1 MRRRVAHSLEEL
13 ERRVLPSQSGIGFL
27 PMLQPMTDPAIQ
39 EAQQISYVAVQ
50 EVEQI
55 SGLVL
60 HEIQQFAQSLLREI
74 QQFTELAVP
83 TSQRSGITQTYSP
96 APTST
101 SPVADHAA
109 EIASGNPSPL
119 AAAAQSSSKVPST
132 TTKGKSGYI
141 YYRYG
146 NQSDPTTL
154 PTPVPGLALEG
165 GGTDIDLLYQW
176 MAARADGVDA
186 TVSNNNLELP
196 SNTTPQAG
204 NFLVLGT
211 NKDDSY
217 DSYIY
222 GLAQT
227 DGIPLNS
234 VATLDIP
241 STTAAND
248 PFVTQTIAKA
258 SAIFIMGGD
267 QSTYVNDWQNTPV
280 QTALDQ
286 AAACGVPIG
295 GTSAGVNVLS
305 QYIYSAENTKGAVSS
320 DVLANPYSSEISLDQ
335 NFLSVPSLSP
345 SQPVMAQPAL
355 PYLESTIIDPHFYER
370 DRMGRTVTFLAR
382 LVEDP
387 QWSPPSPPGG
397 PTPLPGTMAI
407 GIDQSTALLIDTVG
421 PTAGD
426 ATVIGNSPTNH
437 LYFLTTT
444 GTPPT
449 LQPGTTNTL
458 AAPLT
463 WGTQSTPAVT
473 VYRATVGD
481 NFQFDQST
489 QTWMRITGSSLDAAY
504 TLWVSNGTVNTSQPN
519 GAIY

>member
-1 MRRRVAHSLEEL
+1 
-13 ERRVLPSQSGIGFL
+13 
-27 PMLQPMTDPAIQ
+27 MLQPMAGPALQ
-39 EAQQISYVAVQ
+39 EAQQ
-50 EVEQI
+50 
-55 SGLVL
+55 
-60 HEIQQFAQSLLREI
+60 
-74 QQFTELAVP
+74 FTEPAIPASKGTGATP
-83 TSQRSGITQTYSP
+83 TYAP
-96 APTST
+96 APTGNR
-101 SPVADHAA
+101 PAADQAA
-109 EIASGNPSPL
+109 EIESGNPSPL
-119 AAAAQSSSKVPST
+119 AAAAKSSSKVPST
-132 TTKGKSGYI
+132 TTRGRSGYI
-141 YYRYG
+141 YFRYG

-154 PTPVPGLALEG
+154 PTPIPGLALEG

-186 TVSNNNLELP
+186 TVSNNKLELP
-196 SNTTPQAG
+196 TNATPQAG

-211 NKDDSY
+211 TKDDSY

-222 GLAQT
+222 GLAQA
-227 DGIPLNS
+227 DGLPLNS

-241 STTAAND
+241 STAAAND
-248 PFVTQTIAKA
+248 PFVARTIANA
-258 SAIFIMGGD
+258 SGIFIMGGD

-286 AAACGVPIG
+286 AAARGVPIG
-295 GTSAGVNVLS
+295 GTSAGVNVLG
-305 QYIYSAENTKGAVSS
+305 QFIYSAENTSGAVSS
-320 DVLANPYSSEISLDQ
+320 DVLANPYSSEISLDK
-335 NFLSVPSLSP
+335 NFLSVPSLAP
-345 SQPVMAQPAL
+345 SSRQVPAQAAL
-355 PYLESTIIDPHFYER
+355 PYLENTITDPHFLER

-407 GIDQSTALLIDTVG
+407 GIDQSTALLIDTAG
-421 PTAGD
+421 PTAGE

-444 GTPPT
+444 DTPPA

-463 WGTQSTPAVT
+463 WGTQSTPAVN

-481 NFQFDQST
+481 NVQFDQTT
-489 QTWMRITGSSLDAAY
+489 QTWKPLTGSSLDAHY
-504 TLWVSNGTVNTSQPN
+504 TLWVTNGTVNSSQPN
-519 GAIY
+519 GSIY

>member
-1 MRRRVAHSLEEL
+1 
-13 ERRVLPSQSGIGFL
+13 
-27 PMLQPMTDPAIQ
+27 MLQPMGGPAVQQAQQTAKVAIQ
-39 EAQQISYVAVQ
+39 EVR
-50 EVEQI
+50 QI
-55 SGLVL
+55 SGL
-60 HEIQQFAQSLLREI
+60 ALRESPPFP
-74 QQFTELAVP
+74 QSAWRESRQFTEPAIQ
-83 TSQRSGITQTYSP
+83 TSQGAGATRTYAPAPPGTSP
-96 APTST
+96 A
-101 SPVADHAA
+101 ADQAP
-109 EIASGNPSPL
+109 EIDSGNPSPL
-119 AAAAQSSSKVPST
+119 AAPTKSPKVPST
-132 TTKGKSGYI
+132 TTKGRSGYI

-186 TVSNNNLELP
+186 TVSNNTLELP
-196 SNTTPQAG
+196 SNAAPQPG

-211 NKDDSY
+211 LKDDAY
-217 DSYIY
+217 DSYVY
-222 GLAQT
+222 GLAQA
-227 DGIPLNS
+227 DGLPLNS

-241 STTAAND
+241 STEAAND
-248 PFVTQTIAKA
+248 PFVAQTIANA

-286 AAACGVPIG
+286 AAARGVPIG
-295 GTSAGVNVLS
+295 GTSAGVNVLG
-305 QYIYSAENTKGAVSS
+305 QYIYSAEGTSGAVSG
-320 DVLANPYSSEISLDQ
+320 DVLANPYSPEISLDQ
-335 NFLSVPSLSP
+335 GFLSVPSLAP
-345 SQPVMAQPAL
+345 APQQVPAQAAL
-355 PYLESTIIDPHFYER
+355 PYLENTITDPHFFER
-370 DRMGRTVTFLAR
+370 DRMGRTLTFLAR

-387 QWSPPSPPGG
+387 RWSPPSPPGG

-407 GIDQSTALLIDTVG
+407 GIDESTALLIDTAG

-444 GTPPT
+444 KTAPA

-463 WGTQSTPAVT
+463 WGTQSTPAVH

-481 NFQFDQST
+481 SFHFDFDPTT
-489 QTWMRITGSSLDAAY
+489 QTWAPVTRSSLDAAY
-504 TLWVSNGTVNTSQPN
+504 ALWVTNGTVNSSQPN
-519 GAIY
+519 GSIY

>member
-1 MRRRVAHSLEEL
+1 M
-13 ERRVLPSQSGIGFL
+13 LP
-27 PMLQPMTDPAIQ
+27 PMAGPAIQ
-39 EAQQISYVAVQ
+39 EAQQIANVAFQ
-50 EVEQI
+50 EVRQI

-60 HEIQQFAQSLLREI
+60 REFQQFAQSVLREI
-74 QQFTELAVP
+74 QQVTELAVSP
-83 TSQRSGITQTYSP
+83 GQGAGTTQTYAP

-101 SPVADHAA
+101 SPAADHAA

-119 AAAAQSSSKVPST
+119 VDAAMSSSNVPST
-132 TTKGKSGYI
+132 TTRGKSGYI

-176 MAARADGVDA
+176 MAARGDGVDA

-196 SNTTPQAG
+196 NKATPQPG

-211 NKDDSY
+211 LKDDAY
-217 DSYIY
+217 DPYIY
-222 GLAQT
+222 GLAQAV
-227 DGIPLNS
+227 GIPLNS

-241 STTAAND
+241 STEAAND
-248 PFVTQTIAKA
+248 PFVTQTIANA

-335 NFLSVPSLSP
+335 NFLSVPSLSH

-355 PYLESTIIDPHFYER
+355 PYLENTIIDPHFYER
-370 DRMGRTVTFLAR
+370 DRMGRTMTFLAR

-407 GIDQSTALLIDTVG
+407 GIDQSTALLIDTAG
-421 PTAGD
+421 ATAGD
-426 ATVIGNSPTNH
+426 ATVIGNSATNH

-444 GTPPT
+444 GTPPA
-449 LQPGTTNTL
+449 LQPGTGNTL

-463 WGTQSTPAVT
+463 WGTQSTPAVN

-481 NFQFDQST
+481 NFQFDQHT
-489 QTWMRITGSSLDAAY
+489 QTWMPITESSLDATYA
-504 TLWVSNGTVNTSQPN
+504 LWVSSGTVNSSQPN
-519 GAIY
+519 GSIY